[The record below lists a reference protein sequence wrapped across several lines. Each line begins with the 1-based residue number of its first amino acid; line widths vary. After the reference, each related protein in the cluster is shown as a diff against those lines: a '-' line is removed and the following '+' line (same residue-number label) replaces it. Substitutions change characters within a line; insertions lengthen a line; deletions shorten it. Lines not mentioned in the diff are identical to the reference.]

1 MATIEQHLNNLSE
14 PHRTEALKNTIHELK
29 DFELGDI
36 TDSEAL
42 IRAFDWEESS
52 QGFDYWEQLY
62 DKLVE
67 EGN

>member
-14 PHRTEALKNTIHELK
+14 PHRTQALNNVISILK
-29 DFELGDI
+29 DFEQEGI

-42 IRAFDWEESS
+42 IRAFDWEDSS